1 MISAIQKIGMTSQ
14 FNLLFLLALI
24 LHLPAQAQTE
34 ISDELQTGS
43 ALELQ
48 PTFAQSFEVVQSSGV
63 AQRSNEEKADRVNY
77 MGVGG
82 TIGLSD
88 DGGTA
93 LGEGGFSIVGRFSLT
108 DNLSIHAASVLTD
121 DSVLSVALTGGAPI
135 KNQKTGRTIIYPFL
149 GVGVLAET
157 DDFEIDPLI
166 SGGVDI
172 PISDLLT
179 GTARV
184 NASFGDDGTDVGI
197 VLGVGVD
204 LFELF

>member
-1 MISAIQKIGMTSQ
+1 MTSAIQKIGLASL
-14 FNLLFLLALI
+14 FKLLFLSALVS
-24 LHLPAQAQTE
+24 HLPLQAQAEVLNEPQTDSA
-34 ISDELQTGS
+34 SDLP
-43 ALELQ
+43 
-48 PTFAQSFEVVQSSGV
+48 PTIVQSSES
-63 AQRSNEEKADRVNY
+63 AQQSDEEKPDRINY
-77 MGVGG
+77 TGIGG

-88 DGGTA
+88 GGGTA

-108 DNLSIHAASVLTD
+108 NNLSVHAASVISNDNIISL
-121 DSVLSVALTGGAPI
+121 ALTGGAPI
-135 KNQKTGRTIIYPFL
+135 KNRETGRTIIYPFL
-149 GVGVLAET
+149 GAGILAET

-172 PISDLLT
+172 PINNLVT

-184 NASFGDDGTDVGI
+184 NASFGNDGTDVGI

>member
-1 MISAIQKIGMTSQ
+1 MISVIQKIGMTR
-14 FNLLFLLALI
+14 LFSLMFISALV
-24 LHLPAQAQTE
+24 LHLPGQAQAEILDEPQTDSA
-34 ISDELQTGS
+34 SD
-43 ALELQ
+43 LQ
-48 PTFAQSFEVVQSSGV
+48 PTEI
-63 AQRSNEEKADRVNY
+63 AQRSDEEKSDRINY
-77 MGVGG
+77 TGIGG

-108 DNLSIHAASVLTD
+108 NNLSVHAASVITD
-121 DSVLSVALTGGAPI
+121 DSILSVALTGGAPI
-135 KNQKTGRTIIYPFL
+135 KNQETGRTIVYPFL
-149 GVGVLAET
+149 GVGILAET
-157 DDFEIDPLI
+157 DDFEIDPLV

-172 PISDLLT
+172 PINDLIT

-204 LFELF
+204 VFELF

>member
-1 MISAIQKIGMTSQ
+1 MISVIQKIGMTR
-14 FNLLFLLALI
+14 LFSLMFISALV
-24 LHLPAQAQTE
+24 LHLPGQAQAE
-34 ISDELQTGS
+34 ILDEPQADSASD
-43 ALELQ
+43 LQ
-48 PTFAQSFEVVQSSGV
+48 PTEI
-63 AQRSNEEKADRVNY
+63 AQRSDEEKSDRINY
-77 MGVGG
+77 TGIGG

-108 DNLSIHAASVLTD
+108 NNLSVHAASVITD
-121 DSVLSVALTGGAPI
+121 DSILSVALTGGAPI
-135 KNQKTGRTIIYPFL
+135 KNQETGRTIVYPFL
-149 GVGVLAET
+149 GVGILAET
-157 DDFEIDPLI
+157 DDFEIDPLV

-172 PISDLLT
+172 PINDLIT

-204 LFELF
+204 VFELF

>member
-1 MISAIQKIGMTSQ
+1 MIFVIQKIGMTR
-14 FNLLFLLALI
+14 LFSLMFISALV
-24 LHLPAQAQTE
+24 LHLPGQAQAE
-34 ISDELQTGS
+34 ILDEPQADSASD
-43 ALELQ
+43 LQ
-48 PTFAQSFEVVQSSGV
+48 PTEI
-63 AQRSNEEKADRVNY
+63 AQRSDEEKSDRINY
-77 MGVGG
+77 TGIGG

-108 DNLSIHAASVLTD
+108 NNLSVHAASVITD
-121 DSVLSVALTGGAPI
+121 DSILSVALTGGAPI
-135 KNQKTGRTIIYPFL
+135 KNQETGRTIVYPFL
-149 GVGVLAET
+149 GVGILAET
-157 DDFEIDPLI
+157 DDFEIDPLV

-172 PISDLLT
+172 PINDLIT

-204 LFELF
+204 VFELF

>member
-1 MISAIQKIGMTSQ
+1 MISAIRKIGMTSL
-14 FNLLFLLALI
+14 FNLLFLSALV
-24 LHLPAQAQTE
+24 LHLSAQARA
-34 ISDELQTGS
+34 DELQTDS
-43 ALELQ
+43 ASDLQ
-48 PTFAQSFEVVQSSGV
+48 PTEI
-63 AQRSNEEKADRVNY
+63 AQRSDEEKSDRINY
-77 MGVGG
+77 TGIGG

-108 DNLSIHAASVLTD
+108 NNLSVHAASVITD
-121 DSVLSVALTGGAPI
+121 DSILSVALTGGAPI
-135 KNQKTGRTIIYPFL
+135 KNQETGRTIVYPFL
-149 GVGVLAET
+149 GVGILAET
-157 DDFEIDPLI
+157 DDFEIDPLV

-172 PISDLLT
+172 PINDLIT

-204 LFELF
+204 VFELF